1 MEYQAEL
8 KKMEAH
14 IEQTRIEQKR
24 LEAEE
29 RRKTLQEETRQHQQR
44 AQYQDQLARK
54 RYLLYL
60 VLIFSRQYSFMKIS
74 FSILG
79 MKISYSSSSE

>member
-29 RRKTLQEETRQHQQR
+29 RRKTIQEETRQHQQR

-54 RYLLYL
+54 RYLKIELFL
-60 VLIFSRQYSFMKIS
+60 VFSLLLLIYSLF
-74 FSILG
+74 
-79 MKISYSSSSE
+79 